1 MFEDSSDEE
10 KPTDEA
16 YLTKRIQT
24 LRNQVK
30 ANIMTDSL
38 KTIIFEKI
46 DKAKKEPLSPPG
58 PPK

>member
-16 YLTKRIQT
+16 YLTKRLQT

-46 DKAKKEPLSPPG
+46 FDMADLLVEKFDI
-58 PPK
+58 

>member
-16 YLTKRIQT
+16 NLTKRLQT

-46 DKAKKEPLSPPG
+46 DKAKKEP
-58 PPK
+58 